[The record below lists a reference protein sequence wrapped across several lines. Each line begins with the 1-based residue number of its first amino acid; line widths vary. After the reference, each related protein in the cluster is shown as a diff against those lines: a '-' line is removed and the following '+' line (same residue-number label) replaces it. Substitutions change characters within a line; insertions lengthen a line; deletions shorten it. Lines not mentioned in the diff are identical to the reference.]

1 MLIFQYTYI
10 YINYEEGALLAKHNL
25 ELYALKAEL
34 CKTFADARRL
44 IIIDELRQ
52 GETTVGELARVLEF
66 PQAVVS
72 RHLAILRDKGV
83 VQYRREGTS
92 VYYSLSDPKIGDACD
107 MVHQILLDQI
117 EKNRELTARLVA

>member
-1 MLIFQYTYI
+1 MIIYI
-10 YINYEEGALLAKHNL
+10 YIYTCINYKEGALLAGHNL

-34 CKTFADARRL
+34 CKTFADAKRL

-72 RHLAILRDKGV
+72 RNLAILRDKGV
-83 VQYRREGTS
+83 VQFRREGTS

-107 MVHQILLDQI
+107 MVHEILLDRM
-117 EKNRELTARLVA
+117 EKNKQLAERLVA

>member
-1 MLIFQYTYI
+1 MLIYVYI
-10 YINYEEGALLAKHNL
+10 YIRIKNKEGALLARHNL

-34 CKTFADARRL
+34 CKTFADAKRL

-72 RHLAILRDKGV
+72 HNLAILRDKGV
-83 VQYRREGTS
+83 VQFRREGTS
-92 VYYSLSDPKIGDACD
+92 VYYSLSDPKIGDACE
-107 MVHQILLDQI
+107 MVHEILLDRM
-117 EKNRELTARLVA
+117 EKNKQLAERLVA

>member
-1 MLIFQYTYI
+1 MYI
-10 YINYEEGALLAKHNL
+10 YICINCKEGALLARHNL
-25 ELYALKAEL
+25 ELYSLKAEL
-34 CKTFADARRL
+34 CKTFADPKRL

-52 GETTVGELARVLEF
+52 GETTVGELARLLEF

-117 EKNRELTARLVA
+117 EKNRKLAERLVA

>member
-1 MLIFQYTYI
+1 
-10 YINYEEGALLAKHNL
+10 LARHNL
-25 ELYALKAEL
+25 ELYSLKAEL
-34 CKTFADARRL
+34 CKTFADAKRL

-52 GETTVGELARVLEF
+52 GETTVGELARLLEF

-83 VQYRREGTS
+83 VQHRREGTS

-117 EKNRELTARLVA
+117 EKNRELAERLVA

>member
-1 MLIFQYTYI
+1 MLIFLYTYI
-10 YINYEEGALLAKHNL
+10 QINHEEGALLTGYNL

-34 CKTFADARRL
+34 CKTFADAKRL
-44 IIIDELRQ
+44 IIINELRA

-107 MVHQILLDQI
+107 MVHQILLDRI
-117 EKNRELTARLVA
+117 EKNRALTARLVA

>member
-1 MLIFQYTYI
+1 MLIYVYI
-10 YINYEEGALLAKHNL
+10 YICIKYEEGALLARHNL

-34 CKTFADARRL
+34 CKTFADPKRL

-117 EKNRELTARLVA
+117 EKNRELAERLVA

>member
-1 MLIFQYTYI
+1 
-10 YINYEEGALLAKHNL
+10 LARHNL

-34 CKTFADARRL
+34 CKTFADAKRL

-72 RHLAILRDKGV
+72 RNLAILRDKGV
-83 VQYRREGTS
+83 VQFRREGTS

-107 MVHQILLDQI
+107 MVHEILLDRM
-117 EKNRELTARLVA
+117 EKNKQLAERLVA

>member
-1 MLIFQYTYI
+1 MLILQYTYI
-10 YINYEEGALLAKHNL
+10 YINYKEGALLAGYNL
-25 ELYALKAEL
+25 ELYSLKAEL
-34 CKTFADARRL
+34 CKTFADAKRL
-44 IIIDELRQ
+44 IIINELRA

>member
-1 MLIFQYTYI
+1 MYTYI
-10 YINYEEGALLAKHNL
+10 YINCEEGALLARYNL

-34 CKTFADARRL
+34 CKTFADAKRL
-44 IIIDELRQ
+44 IIINELRQ
-52 GETTVGELARVLEF
+52 GETTVGDLARLLEF

-117 EKNRELTARLVA
+117 EKNRELAERLVA

>member
-1 MLIFQYTYI
+1 
-10 YINYEEGALLAKHNL
+10 LARHNL
-25 ELYALKAEL
+25 ELYSLKAEL
-34 CKTFADARRL
+34 CKTFADPKRL

-52 GETTVGELARVLEF
+52 GETTVGELARLLEF

-117 EKNRELTARLVA
+117 EKNRELAERLVA

>member
-1 MLIFQYTYI
+1 M
-10 YINYEEGALLAKHNL
+10 ARHNL
-25 ELYALKAEL
+25 ELYSLKAEL
-34 CKTFADARRL
+34 CKTFADAKRL

-52 GETTVGELARVLEF
+52 GETTVGELARLLEF

-83 VQYRREGTS
+83 VQHRREGTS

-117 EKNRELTARLVA
+117 EKNRELAERLVA

>member
-1 MLIFQYTYI
+1 MAQYD
-10 YINYEEGALLAKHNL
+10 L
-25 ELYALKAEL
+25 ELYNLKAEL
-34 CKTFADARRL
+34 CKTFADPKRL
-44 IIIDELRQ
+44 IIINQLRE
-52 GETTVGELARVLEF
+52 GEVPVNELARVIGL

-92 VYYSLSDPKIGDACD
+92 VYYSLSNPKIGEACD

-117 EKNRELTARLVA
+117 EKNKQLAERLVA

>member
-1 MLIFQYTYI
+1 
-10 YINYEEGALLAKHNL
+10 LARHNL

-34 CKTFADARRL
+34 CKTFADPKRL

-52 GETTVGELARVLEF
+52 GETTVGELARILEF

-72 RHLAILRDKGV
+72 RHMAILRDKGV

-92 VYYSLSDPKIGDACD
+92 VYYSLSDPKIGDACN
-107 MVHQILLDQI
+107 MVHQVLLDQI
-117 EKNRELTARLVA
+117 EKNRELAERLVA

>member
-1 MLIFQYTYI
+1 MYTYI
-10 YINYEEGALLAKHNL
+10 YINCKEGAQLATYNL

-34 CKTFADARRL
+34 CKTFADAKRL
-44 IIIDELRQ
+44 IIINELRQ
-52 GETTVGELARVLEF
+52 GEMTVGELARVLEF

-72 RHLAILRDKGV
+72 RHMATLRDKGI

-107 MVHQILLDQI
+107 MVHRILLDQI